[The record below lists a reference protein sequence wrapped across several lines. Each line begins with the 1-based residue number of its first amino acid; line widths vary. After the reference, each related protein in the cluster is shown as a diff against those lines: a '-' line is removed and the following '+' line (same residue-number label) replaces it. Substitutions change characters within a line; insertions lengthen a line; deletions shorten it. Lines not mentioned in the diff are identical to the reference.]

1 MIEWVKVI
9 FRGIDIFFVIYLLG
23 YSTFLILSITIGATT
38 LYEKYRKKKMYN
50 FIEHDPYIPVSIIV
64 PAYNERLTVIDTV
77 KSLLQLDYSLYEIII
92 VDDGSTDGMS
102 ECLIEYFDMERSDIT
117 ITKKIICEQEQAQY
131 ITCDNKV
138 PITLIRKN
146 NGGKAD
152 ALNMGINV
160 SKYPYFIC
168 MDADS
173 VLQSDALRNIVRPLL
188 EEENVIACGGL
199 IRLLNNVVLEKGQ
212 IKGYG
217 IPKKPLVG
225 MQMIEYDRSFLASR
239 LLFDRFNG
247 NLIISGAFGLFK
259 KDVVMAIGGYNRHTV
274 GEDME
279 LVVRLHAFC
288 RTNKIPYQMKY
299 VTDAICWS
307 QAPESVKDLMK
318 QRRRWHRGLFQ
329 SILAHRKIL
338 FNVDYG
344 AISFISFLYF
354 TIYELCSPY
363 IEVFG
368 LLSIVV
374 AILLGIVNI
383 PYMILFLLIY
393 MVFGMLM
400 SLTAFFSS
408 IYTMDISL
416 RLRDIIKAVGLCILE
431 SSILRGVLFWTR
443 LTAFVNYKKQ
453 KMHWDTIT
461 RHEINKSEAL

>member
-1 MIEWVKVI
+1 MDWIKVI
-9 FRGIDIFFVIYLLG
+9 FQGIDIFFIIYLLG
-23 YSTFLILSITIGATT
+23 YSTFLILSIIVGATV
-38 LYEKYRKKKMYN
+38 LYEQHTKKKLYN
-50 FIEHDPYIPVSIIV
+50 FIDQDPNIPVSIIV
-64 PAYNERLTVIDTV
+64 PAYNEHLTVVDTV
-77 KSLLQLDYSLYEIII
+77 ESLLQLDYSAYEIIV

-102 ECLIEYFDMERSDIT
+102 ERLVEHFNMERLYRSID
-117 ITKKIICEQEQAQY
+117 KKVICEDEQALY
-131 ITCDNKV
+131 IACDSQV
-138 PITLIRKN
+138 PITLICKN

-152 ALNMGINV
+152 ALNMGINA

-173 VLQSDALRNIVRPLL
+173 VLQSDALKNIVIPLL

-212 IKGYG
+212 VKGYG
-217 IPKKPLVG
+217 IPNKLLVG

-239 LLFDRFNG
+239 LLFDKFNG

-259 KDVVMAIGGYNRHTV
+259 KDVVMAIGGYNRDTV

-288 RTNKIPYQMKY
+288 RANKISYKMKY

-307 QAPESVKDLMK
+307 QAPESIRDLMK

-344 AISFISFLYF
+344 AISFVSFLYF

-363 IEVFG
+363 IELFG
-368 LLSIVV
+368 LFSIVI
-374 AILLGIVNI
+374 AILLRIVNI
-383 PYMILFLLIY
+383 PYMIIFLLIY
-393 MVFGMLM
+393 MVFGILM

-416 RLRDIIKAVGLCILE
+416 RLRDVIKATMLCILE
-431 SSILRGVLFWTR
+431 SCVLRGVLFWTR
-443 LTAFVNYKKQ
+443 LMAFANYKKQ
-453 KMHWDTIT
+453 KLHWDSIT
-461 RHEINKSEAL
+461 RHEINRSEVM

>member
-1 MIEWVKVI
+1 MDWIKAV
-9 FRGIDIFFVIYLLG
+9 FQGIDIFFIIYLLG
-23 YSTFLILSITIGATT
+23 YSTFLILSITVGATA
-38 LYEKYRKKKMYN
+38 LYEQHKKKKLYN
-50 FIEHDPYIPVSIIV
+50 FIEQDPNIPVSIIV
-64 PAYNERLTVIDTV
+64 PAYNERLTVVDTV
-77 KSLLQLDYSLYEIII
+77 ESLLQLDYASYEIIV

-102 ECLIEYFDMERSDIT
+102 ERLIEHFNMDRLYRS
-117 ITKKIICEQEQAQY
+117 ITKKVVCEDEQALY
-131 ITCDNKV
+131 ITCESKV
-138 PITLIRKN
+138 PITLICKN

-152 ALNMGINV
+152 ALNMGINA

-173 VLQSDALRNIVRPLL
+173 VLQADALKNIVRPLL

-212 IKGYG
+212 VKGYG

-239 LLFDRFNG
+239 LLFDKFNG

-259 KDVVMAIGGYNRHTV
+259 KDVVMAIGGYNRDTV

-288 RTNKIPYQMKY
+288 RANKIPYQMKY

-307 QAPESVKDLMK
+307 QAPESVRDLMK

-329 SILAHRKIL
+329 SILTHRKIL

-363 IEVFG
+363 IEIFG
-368 LLSIVV
+368 LLSIII
-374 AILLGIVNI
+374 AILLRIVNV

-416 RLRDIIKAVGLCILE
+416 RLRDVMKAMMLCILE
-431 SSILRGVLFWTR
+431 SSVLRGVLFWTR
-443 LTAFVNYKKQ
+443 LTAFANYKKQ
-453 KMHWDTIT
+453 KLHWDTIT
-461 RHEINKSEAL
+461 RHEINRSEAM